1 MPTSHM
7 TFFRLT
13 QEGKKHFL
21 GSVIW
26 GMVMRADISH
36 WKHPEATARWYFQN
50 AHQET
55 PGRSELAAGT
65 RWG

>member
-1 MPTSHM
+1 MVSVLPASSHMPTSHM

-36 WKHPEATARWYFQN
+36 
-50 AHQET
+50 
-55 PGRSELAAGT
+55 
-65 RWG
+65 